1 MATGNRTLK
10 LSILADVDDLKKK
23 LGEAD
28 KAVEDN
34 SNKISEICS
43 GLGGFFID
51 ASQALYE
58 SLLIYRAHL
67 IYDQLTLSFLKL
79 AGDAGR

>member
-28 KAVEDN
+28 KSVEAN
-34 SNKISEICS
+34 SKKISDFGKRPHWLLLPLVQQLS
-43 GLGGFFID
+43 YLVRK
-51 ASQALYE
+51 QLMLE
-58 SLLIYRAHL
+58 SA
-67 IYDQLTLSFLKL
+67 
-79 AGDAGR
+79 

>member
-28 KAVEDN
+28 KAVERN
-34 SNKISEICS
+34 SSKFSEF
-43 GLGGFFID
+43 G
-51 ASQALYE
+51 
-58 SLLIYRAHL
+58 
-67 IYDQLTLSFLKL
+67 K
-79 AGDAGR
+79 